1 MAKIKFGMMMTD
13 ARGKLGGQ
21 VFSKNR
27 AGSFVR
33 TKVTPSNPNT
43 QAQSQARALF
53 SSISQQWSSLTQQV
67 RDSFN
72 AAVQDWARTD
82 IFGDLRNPT
91 GKNLFQRLNNQAQSA
106 GLAPVVTLPAKL
118 EMPDAIVSQVDVSIA
133 GTSIDLVGIDTSATT
148 QIVVFAT
155 GPLSAGTKSAK
166 NRLRQIFTVAG
177 NAFVDT
183 DLWDAY
189 VAKYGAPALGQNIQI
204 GVKYVL
210 ASGQASPMQ
219 VLKANI
225 SA

>member
-1 MAKIKFGMMMTD
+1 MAKVKFGMMMTD

-33 TKVTPSNPNT
+33 TKVTPANPNT

-67 RDSFN
+67 RDSFD

-91 GKNLFQRLNNQAQSA
+91 GKNLFQRLNNQAQAA

-118 EMPDAIVSQVDVSIA
+118 EMPDAIINQGGFAIGAGELSFQGVDTNASTQV
-133 GTSIDLVGIDTSATT
+133 
-148 QIVVFAT
+148 VVFAT

-166 NRLRQIFTVAG
+166 NRLRQIYAKAG
-177 NAFVDT
+177 DSYSET
-183 DLWDAY
+183 DAYTAY
-189 VAKYGAPALGQNIQI
+189 VAKFGTPVLGQNIQI

-219 VLKANI
+219 VLKAVI
-225 SA
+225 TA

>member
-1 MAKIKFGMMMTD
+1 MAKVKFGMMMTD

-33 TKVTPSNPNT
+33 TKVTPANPNT

-53 SSISQQWSSLTQQV
+53 SAISQQWSSLTQQV
-67 RDSFN
+67 RDSFD

-91 GKNLFQRLNNQAQSA
+91 GKNLFQRLNNQAQAA
-106 GLAPVVTLPAKL
+106 GLPPVVTLPAKL
-118 EMPDAIVSQVDVSIA
+118 EMPDAIVSSADISVS
-133 GTSIDLVGIDTSATT
+133 GESIDLQGVDTSATT

-155 GPLSAGTKSAK
+155 GALSAGTKSAK
-166 NRLRQIFTVAG
+166 NRLRQIYASAG
-177 NAFVDT
+177 NTFTDT
-183 DLWDAY
+183 DVWTAY
-189 VAKYGAPALGQNIQI
+189 VDKYGAPEVGQNIQI

-219 VLKANI
+219 VLKADI
-225 SA
+225 TA